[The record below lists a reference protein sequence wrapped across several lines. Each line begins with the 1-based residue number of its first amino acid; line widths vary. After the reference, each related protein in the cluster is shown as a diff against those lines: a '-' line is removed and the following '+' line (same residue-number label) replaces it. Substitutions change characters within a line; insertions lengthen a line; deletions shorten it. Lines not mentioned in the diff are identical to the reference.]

1 MDATQQLEHVIR
13 HNSSYRANPDNSYHY
28 AYQRSV
34 DRIMMVVFT
43 VITVVASYMFSGVD
57 GVLNFFLGICIGV
70 VAIVL
75 VPIFSLIFS
84 NLFIDVRDWLQ
95 GW

>member
-13 HNSSYRANPDNSYHY
+13 HSSSHRANPDNSYHY

-43 VITVVASYMFSGVD
+43 VIIVVASYMFSGVD

-75 VPIFSLIFS
+75 VPVL
-84 NLFIDVRDWLQ
+84 NYLYIDVRDWLQ

>member
-13 HNSSYRANPDNSYHY
+13 HNSSHRANPDNSYHY

-43 VITVVASYMFSGVD
+43 VIMVVASYIFSGID
-57 GVLNFFLGICIGV
+57 GVLNFFLGVCMG
-70 VAIVL
+70 AAVL
-75 VPIFSLIFS
+75 VLFPTISLIFS

>member
-43 VITVVASYMFSGVD
+43 VITVVASYIFSGID
-57 GVLNFFLGICIGV
+57 GVLNFFAGLCIGAAV
-70 VAIVL
+70 IVL
-75 VPIFSLIFS
+75 VPVL
-84 NLFIDVRDWLQ
+84 NHLYIDVRDWLQ